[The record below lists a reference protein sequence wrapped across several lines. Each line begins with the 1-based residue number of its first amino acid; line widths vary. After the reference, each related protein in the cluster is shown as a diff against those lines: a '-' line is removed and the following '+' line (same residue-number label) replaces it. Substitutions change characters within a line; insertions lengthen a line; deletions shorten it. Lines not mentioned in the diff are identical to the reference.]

1 GPSQYSRA
9 IPRNPRSH
17 PSFLRPTPPARREPR
32 TKQAHVGPVLPI
44 LPNPETVLRRGA
56 ACRALFGLKRKA
68 GGSGGEENG
77 ACPFYFLGEAVSH
90 RKRSQVH
97 GRRAVPHET
106 ACGHNHRRR
115 QADALPAIAA
125 STRRQI
131 DLSGEGGLY
140 AGKRRPTVAGLAHAD
155 SAAGSRGA

>member
-1 GPSQYSRA
+1 VPRGVGHRDITLIPSPLAGEVTVRGPLSLRALPCHSERSEESR
-9 IPRNPRSH
+9 
-17 PSFLRPTPPARREPR
+17 FLIRRPRREESEGRKMVP
-32 TKQAHVGPVLPI
+32 
-44 LPNPETVLRRGA
+44 
-56 ACRALFGLKRKA
+56 AL
-68 GGSGGEENG
+68 
-77 ACPFYFLGEAVSH
+77 FYFLGEAVSH
-90 RKRSQVH
+90 RKRSQVY

-115 QADALPAIAA
+115 QADALPAFAA

-155 SAAGSRGA
+155 SAAGSR